1 MLSRTA
7 ENLYWIAR
15 YLERAESTARL
26 VEMGQR
32 MTMLPGGGDRAEWRS
47 VIKTTGAGAYFEK
60 AGPLNEAA
68 IVRGLVLDPDNP
80 SSVHTCL
87 ARARAN
93 GKAIRTA
100 LTQEMWEA
108 LNDGW
113 RRLETM
119 DEQTARRD
127 LPAIL
132 DWVKARAATF
142 RGATETGMLRNSGYD
157 FLRLGGF
164 VERADTTLRLL
175 NVKYFVLLPETD
187 VVGGGRDYHQWTSVL
202 HALSAIRGYHHIYK
216 GDYAP
221 WKIAD
226 FLLLNSD
233 FPRSVAFC
241 YEQICL
247 CLAELDRR
255 HNAQH
260 VCHKTAREA
269 LERLQGYEIGDI
281 FDAGLHECVNEY
293 IGVTARVSAEI
304 SNCYHF

>member
-7 ENLYWIAR
+7 ENLYWMAR

-26 VEMGQR
+26 IEMGQR
-32 MTMLPGGGDRAEWRS
+32 MTMLPGVGDQAEWRS
-47 VIKTTGAGAYFEK
+47 VIQTTGAAEYFK
-60 AGPLNEAA
+60 TAGPLNEAA
-68 IVRGLVLDPDNP
+68 IVRGLVLERDNRA
-80 SSVHTCL
+80 SIHACL
-87 ARARAN
+87 AQARAN
-93 GKAIRTA
+93 GKAVRTA

-113 RRLETM
+113 RRLEAT
-119 DEQTARRD
+119 DEVTARRD

-142 RGATETGMLRNSGYD
+142 RGAAETGMLRNGGYD

-226 FLLLNSD
+226 FLLLNTD

-241 YEQICL
+241 YQQICV
-247 CLAELDRR
+247 CLAQLDRR
-255 HNAQH
+255 HETAH
-260 VCHKTAREA
+260 VCHKTARAA
-269 LERLQGYEIGDI
+269 LERLQGRQIEEI
-281 FDAGLHECVNEY
+281 FDSGLHECVNAY
-293 IGVTARVSAEI
+293 IGLTARVSAEI
-304 SNCYHF
+304 SRCYHF